1 MGMSK
6 KYNTYNRHICQL
18 QVFYTSH
25 VFSAL
30 TLCSQEVKELCIALI
45 DVLSGEQE
53 LLVGLG
59 LKNLRKNF
67 WEIRKGLKLRILFRW
82 RSDHVEFVLAGTH
95 EEIKRH
101 LKR

>member
-1 MGMSK
+1 MKYEFKSSFDRSVKSLPSEK
-6 KYNTYNRHICQL
+6 K
-18 QVFYTSH
+18 
-25 VFSAL
+25 
-30 TLCSQEVKELCIALI
+30 QEVKELCIALI

-53 LLVGLG
+53 LSVGLG

-82 RSDHVEFVLAGTH
+82 RTDHVEFVLAGTH
-95 EEIKRH
+95 EEIKRY

>member
-1 MGMSK
+1 MKYEFKSSFDRSVKSLPSEK
-6 KYNTYNRHICQL
+6 K
-18 QVFYTSH
+18 
-25 VFSAL
+25 
-30 TLCSQEVKELCIALI
+30 QEVKELCIALI

-53 LLVGLG
+53 LSVGMG

-82 RSDHVEFVLAGTH
+82 RFNHVEFVLAGIH
-95 EEIKRH
+95 EEINRY

>member
-1 MGMSK
+1 MKYEFKSSFDRSVKSLPSDK
-6 KYNTYNRHICQL
+6 K
-18 QVFYTSH
+18 
-25 VFSAL
+25 
-30 TLCSQEVKELCIALI
+30 QEVKELCIALI

-95 EEIKRH
+95 EEIKRY